1 MHIRWLWEICVCVCV
16 FCCVFGFN
24 ILGMSPFIN
33 IIFRSF
39 VNSSKRLSLTNL
51 FIVGQFFTNLSEI
64 SIWGLTQIWETI
76 HNIFFLHSYFINH
89 LCMLLI
95 GGMDNEYLFFLHHK
109 SCYQISPVLLAFLFI
124 ILVPSGFDHIMFIF
138 TFNYNK
144 STSKKRVSFRTP
156 LYDYTVP
163 FFL

>member
-1 MHIRWLWEICVCVCV
+1 
-16 FCCVFGFN
+16 
-24 ILGMSPFIN
+24 
-33 IIFRSF
+33 
-39 VNSSKRLSLTNL
+39 
-51 FIVGQFFTNLSEI
+51 
-64 SIWGLTQIWETI
+64 
-76 HNIFFLHSYFINH
+76 
-89 LCMLLI
+89 MLLI

-144 STSKKRVSFRTP
+144 STSKKRVSFRTR